1 MAANVDGIVREAIRA
16 YKGGN
21 REEAQAL
28 LIKATEL
35 DQMHEEAWLWLGAV
49 VETVEDQRVCL
60 ENVLYI
66 NPNNERALKGME
78 QLEGSNDNPMV
89 VRNLVTEEEPVNAGG
104 SFEAAFEDVFA
115 DTGLDESEEEPAF
128 VDVPLSG
135 GPFGG
140 ASLDFSLEEEP
151 TAPVSV
157 GTTSVSEV
165 EAPVEV
171 ERPRSPTEPSLARQ
185 PEPEEDERDLGEY
198 FHMIPAD
205 VKLTRLPGTEV
216 KQSSLGTLTA
226 IILGLLN
233 VVALVFL
240 VSNLMG

>member
-1 MAANVDGIVREAIRA
+1 MAANVDGMVREAIRA
-16 YKGGN
+16 YKSGN

-66 NPNNERALKGME
+66 NPDNERALKGMQ
-78 QLEGSNDNPMV
+78 QLESDDDNPMV
-89 VRNLVTEEEPVNAGG
+89 VRNLVTEEESVNPSG

-115 DTGLDESEEEPAF
+115 GTGLDEAEEEPAF

-140 ASLDFSLEEEP
+140 ASLDFDLEEEP
-151 TAPVSV
+151 AVPESKTIEP
-157 GTTSVSEV
+157 EV

-171 ERPRSPTEPSLARQ
+171 ERPRSPTEPAPARQ
-185 PEPEEDERDLGEY
+185 AEPEEEDHDLGEY
-198 FHMIPAD
+198 FRVIPAA
-205 VKLTRLPGTEV
+205 VKPTRLPGSEV
-216 KQSSLGTLTA
+216 KQSSMSMLIA

-233 VVALVFL
+233 VAALAFL
-240 VSNLMG
+240 VLNLMG